1 MGLFQQYWLCSIIV
15 LLSSE
20 PDPLCAR
27 VWFRDYLYDQLWL
40 YTPSQE
46 LLSRLESDW
55 LQEWKHLLL
64 ESSLDSPT
72 SSLSSPSSSSFS
84 SPSSLSSPSLPP
96 LPSAVVLVLGPRVQ
110 VLPWEGLL
118 ADQPVSRMPSLPFM
132 AAHKCMVSTINITT
146 YTPCV
151 YIYTISNPSPPS
163 LSSHTFFS
171 SSSFHPF
178 IFTSSPLS
186 LSLLS
191 SPPLSPCTMCMSSLV
206 PIPSVQ

>member
-1 MGLFQQYWLCSIIV
+1 MGLFQQYLV
-15 LLSSE
+15 LAS
-20 PDPLCAR
+20 A
-27 VWFRDYLYDQLWL
+27 FLYDHL

-72 SSLSSPSSSSFS
+72 SSLSSPSSSS
-84 SPSSLSSPSLPP
+84 SSLSSPSLPP

-110 VLPWEGLL
+110 VLPWEGLFT
-118 ADQPVSRMPSLPFM
+118 DQPVSRMPSLPFM
-132 AAHKCMVSTINITT
+132 AAHKCMVSMRNITT
-146 YTPCV
+146 YIHTMCV
-151 YIYTISNPSPPS
+151 YLYYIQPFSLPFISRFLFILLLPS
-163 LSSHTFFS
+163 LHLY
-171 SSSFHPF
+171 
-178 IFTSSPLS
+178 SPLS

-191 SPPLSPCTMCMSSLV
+191 SPPLSPRTMCMSNLI